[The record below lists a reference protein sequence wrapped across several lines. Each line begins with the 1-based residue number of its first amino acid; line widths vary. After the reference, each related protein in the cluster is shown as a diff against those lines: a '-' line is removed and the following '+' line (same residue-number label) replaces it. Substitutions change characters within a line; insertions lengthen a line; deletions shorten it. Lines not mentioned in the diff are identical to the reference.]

1 MEMVERTIVEKVLA
15 IHFSESIGEDE
26 PGVYFT
32 MNEVIDDSSK
42 VRSMLT
48 ENHLMIELL
57 DHTDKNQEAE
67 CIALNGTIYPYGR
80 GVFVSENKDLAIWVN
95 VLDHFRLIVTSNRK
109 TPANLGDSYTKAGRA
124 MHYLEEKL
132 NFKESYFLGYLSSR
146 PSFLGTG
153 LKISTVIYVPNLM
166 KEMENLRHL
175 CSVRGLN
182 MVPNS
187 FDNTIQAVNMQ
198 SLGAPIA
205 HNFEYRIFKTEQG
218 KYLASTLGEP
228 LIKGLTEVAEK
239 RPPNPIAYL
248 AQYLGKLDSSNV
260 NDVDEDTTP
269 QAKLPESATSHN
281 ELKRLRPS
289 PTTSDHFNDDVVEND
304 NDEEANS
311 PESTPKP
318 EDRDEHGQ
326 SMLHFACARAH
337 AKGALL
343 NLIEESKIDITYRD
357 ELYRTARD
365 VSLQASQPTNA
376 LEIDQFILGLAASG
390 EVSHFDNLQLNGYDH
405 ILDVMDEDNNDLI
418 EHVKIRNHEELF

>member
-1 MEMVERTIVEKVLA
+1 M
-15 IHFSESIGEDE
+15 
-26 PGVYFT
+26 
-32 MNEVIDDSSK
+32 
-42 VRSMLT
+42 
-48 ENHLMIELL
+48 
-57 DHTDKNQEAE
+57 
-67 CIALNGTIYPYGR
+67 
-80 GVFVSENKDLAIWVN
+80 
-95 VLDHFRLIVTSNRK
+95 
-109 TPANLGDSYTKAGRA
+109 
-124 MHYLEEKL
+124 
-132 NFKESYFLGYLSSR
+132 
-146 PSFLGTG
+146 
-153 LKISTVIYVPNLM
+153 
-166 KEMENLRHL
+166 
-175 CSVRGLN
+175 
-182 MVPNS
+182 
-187 FDNTIQAVNMQ
+187 
-198 SLGAPIA
+198 
-205 HNFEYRIFKTEQG
+205 
-218 KYLASTLGEP
+218 
-228 LIKGLTEVAEK
+228 TEVAEK

-281 ELKRLRPS
+281 ALKRLRPS

-418 EHVKIRNHEELF
+418 EHVKIRDHEELLQFLMNLRSFEEKREELHHFIRTGSMDKVKSIVESYGSPRLIKAKNYYGKVFIYDMLSMYMM